1 MLPSAVKQVRR
12 LLDTKREDINRMPML
27 LDVSRAFAE
36 VLINYLITE
45 KLDALEARTACPTD
59 NRHSACGRLLPSLY
73 SIIVTSSRSC
83 GFATAHTG
91 IGRRGDMRSLTYL
104 CGNEN

>member
-1 MLPSAVKQVRR
+1 MRALLLCAATEACTRTDHICQLFVRDIARDVRPTHRFGQVRR

-45 KLDALEARTACPTD
+45 KLDALEVRAEP
-59 NRHSACGRLLPSLY
+59 
-73 SIIVTSSRSC
+73 
-83 GFATAHTG
+83 
-91 IGRRGDMRSLTYL
+91 
-104 CGNEN
+104 

>member
-1 MLPSAVKQVRR
+1 MRR

-45 KLDALEARTACPTD
+45 KLDALEAR
-59 NRHSACGRLLPSLY
+59 
-73 SIIVTSSRSC
+73 SRWQ
-83 GFATAHTG
+83 AA
-91 IGRRGDMRSLTYL
+91 RRDQTES
-104 CGNEN
+104 N

>member
-1 MLPSAVKQVRR
+1 MRR

-45 KLDALEARTACPTD
+45 KLDALE
-59 NRHSACGRLLPSLY
+59 
-73 SIIVTSSRSC
+73 V
-83 GFATAHTG
+83 
-91 IGRRGDMRSLTYL
+91 
-104 CGNEN
+104 